1 MRSWLLAMGALA
13 VAGLAWAGTEGDPL
27 KLQAEISRSGGQ
39 KGGIVILWPRVIPR
53 SDVPQD
59 RADAAFIQQQLQAT
73 AERILPGRPVD
84 RRPEPERVC
93 PRAGCD
99 GISIGAVFLH
109 EERGCA
115 VVATIARPGASPSK
129 LVTMSGALSL
139 TALESPF
146 RTPPETYVVVHDFDR
161 CTEIGAMMQLRMAAL
176 EAALRE
182 AVSGEVGAPAATVTA
197 PPSKVIINGV
207 TPQ

>member
-1 MRSWLLAMGALA
+1 MRRSWALGMGALLLA
-13 VAGLAWAGTEGDPL
+13 SLAWAGSDADPT

-39 KGGIVILWPRVIPR
+39 KGGIVVLWPRVIPR
-53 SDVPQD
+53 SDKPQD
-59 RADAAFIQQQLQAT
+59 RADASFIQQQLQNV
-73 AERILPGRPVD
+73 AERVLPGRPID

-99 GISIGAVFLH
+99 GISVGAVFLH

-115 VVATIARPGASPSK
+115 VVATVTRPGQSPSK

-139 TALESPF
+139 KALESPF
-146 RTPPETYVVVHDFDR
+146 RGEPPESFVVVHDFDR

-182 AVSGEVGAPAATVTA
+182 AGGAEATPTAEAAPSRVVISGGS
-197 PPSKVIINGV
+197 PP
-207 TPQ
+207 